1 MKFQRIDEDTIRC
14 IINKQDMQEYGIK
27 LEDFFKD
34 KSKVHDFLHDL
45 VERAQ
50 EEVGYTPKNGMLSMQ
65 IMPISQNIISITFS
79 EKDNGNYS
87 DMLDSIKNGLEG
99 VFEEGDLMSPDED
112 EPDNLLADM
121 DSKDEVNS
129 SSGKF
134 GMLDSEIVVIGM
146 DDIDKMADFCRA
158 LNINKTV
165 TSELIYLDS
174 QELFFLIIEKN
185 RLSMADMKQI
195 LILAIEYTSIITD
208 DNRVISHIR
217 EYGDKIIEKSAYR
230 ILKNNV

>member
-87 DMLDSIKNGLEG
+87 DMLDSIKNGFEG

-112 EPDNLLADM
+112 D
-121 DSKDEVNS
+121 
-129 SSGKF
+129 
-134 GMLDSEIVVIGM
+134 
-146 DDIDKMADFCRA
+146 
-158 LNINKTV
+158 
-165 TSELIYLDS
+165 LDS